1 MPKGSPRKTSR
12 RRPPSPSVE
21 IAAIE
26 FLPDGYGV
34 APAETTVAYTVAAAA
49 VDPRPVDPGDDNL
62 PATGGDTLPA
72 TGGDTLPATGGE
84 TLPATGGD
92 FAVLP
97 FTAAGALSLLL
108 GCALIALHHLMA
120 RRRAPLS

>member
-62 PATGGDTLPA
+62 PATGD
-72 TGGDTLPATGGE
+72 DKLPATGGE
-84 TLPATGGD
+84 TLPAPGGD